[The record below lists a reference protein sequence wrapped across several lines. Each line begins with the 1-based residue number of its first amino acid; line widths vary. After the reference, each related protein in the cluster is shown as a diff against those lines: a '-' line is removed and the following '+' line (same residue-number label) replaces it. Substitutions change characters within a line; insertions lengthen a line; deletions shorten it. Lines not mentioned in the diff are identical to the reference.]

1 MTRDQAIAF
10 IKKVHIGYLA
20 TIDTD
25 NKPRVRPL
33 AVSTFYDGEPYFF
46 TFCTTRKVTEMA
58 ANPQVEVVWMS
69 MEDNMTQV
77 RFSGKASMVEDETIK
92 QRFKDDNPKVAEL
105 LPPGAEQL
113 FQLYKVTSEK
123 VEVAEGL
130 VPYEVIAW

>member
-1 MTRDQAIAF
+1 MTREEAIEF

-25 NKPRVRPL
+25 NKPQVRPV
-33 AVSTFYDGEPYFF
+33 AMDTFYGDDLYFF
-46 TFCTTRKVTEMA
+46 TFCTTRKVAEMA
-58 ANPQVEVVWMS
+58 AHPQVEVVWVS
-69 MEDNMTQV
+69 MEANMTQV
-77 RFSGKASMVEDETIK
+77 RLSGRAAVVTDEAVK

-113 FQLYKVTSEK
+113 FQLYKVTPEK